1 MHFIAENEPL
11 GIVEEARR
19 RREQYKRYIDR
30 RVAAAVARPSTQR
43 QIEAEVAERVH
54 RQVARLVAERAARQ
68 IEDVRRNLPS
78 LGPPIVD
85 ILTAV
90 ARAASVSVGELVG
103 PRHACEIAW
112 PRHVAVLLMSELR
125 PDLSALQI
133 GRALGGRDDSSVL
146 LARASA
152 TERIADSR
160 SDEARW
166 YAQAR
171 ALLFT
176 HDDGTRE
183 LA

>member
-68 IEDVRRNLPS
+68 IEDVQRNLPS

-90 ARAASVSVGELVG
+90 ARAASVSVGALVWPG
-103 PRHACEIAW
+103 ACAAFH
-112 PRHVAVLLMSELR
+112 P
-125 PDLSALQI
+125 
-133 GRALGGRDDSSVL
+133 
-146 LARASA
+146 
-152 TERIADSR
+152 
-160 SDEARW
+160 
-166 YAQAR
+166 
-171 ALLFT
+171 
-176 HDDGTRE
+176 
-183 LA
+183 